1 MTQKEFDLSPLY
13 SFESLKDKWK
23 KMIKEQSN
31 YFDLYEFKQKW
42 RKRTI
47 YHWPDMYLVG
57 KIWYSCLIDYLNYEK
72 KSSRS
77 INIFHLLWIKKLS
90 ISIPK
95 LETVFLTE
103 KCMNGELML
112 YACKKVGSDK
122 CFNRGG
128 SEQDQ

>member
-1 MTQKEFDLSPLY
+1 MIQKEFDLSPLY
-13 SFESLKDKWK
+13 SFESLKGKWK
-23 KMIKEQSN
+23 KWLRNNQITLIYMNSNKNEEKEQSI
-31 YFDLYEFKQKW
+31 
-42 RKRTI
+42 R
-47 YHWPDMYLVG
+47 PDMYLGG

>member
-1 MTQKEFDLSPLY
+1 MIQKEFDLSPLY

-23 KMIKEQSN
+23 KWLRNNQITLIYMNLNKNEEKEQSI
-31 YFDLYEFKQKW
+31 
-42 RKRTI
+42 R
-47 YHWPDMYLVG
+47 PDMYLVG
-57 KIWYSCLIDYLNYEK
+57 KIRCSCLIDYLNYEK